1 MDVNL
6 PVTTAIEYFEKVGK
20 KIDYKRTGNIELMSD
35 NEATLIQRILSCEV
49 SINLM
54 RGATGCDGSLIDEM
68 VSIRRG
74 FIKSYES
81 KFKKKYVEYND
92 FY

>member
-6 PVTTAIEYFEKVGK
+6 PVTTAIEYFQEVGK
-20 KIDYKRTGNIELMSD
+20 KIDWEETGNVEMISEK
-35 NEATLIQRILSCEV
+35 EATLIQRILSCEV

-54 RGATGCDGSLIDEM
+54 RGATGFCGSLIDEM
-68 VSIRRG
+68 VSIRRD
-74 FIKSYES
+74 FINSYKSE
-81 KFKKKYVEYND
+81 FKKEYVEYND